1 MHSEI
6 RNATMVGVVLIALA
20 AVILISFGVFTI
32 VKGTANEGV
41 VSNQDAISNFVNSS
55 MEEYNDKVVTG
66 RDVISLL
73 EKNEALSIFINTNRM
88 KVGKIMSQNKDL
100 NVQFCNG
107 KPYANYGT
115 LMSLAGSE
123 TETLQTIIANNT
135 LSTFEDSFSLEEGVI
150 FTEGFYC
157 LTHEG
162 LLVQNNDIGNCR
174 KSGTVEYIDMNSK
187 FDSNLIKDLSGII
200 VGVLF
205 TQVSY

>member
-6 RNATMVGVVLIALA
+6 RNATMVGVVLMALA
-20 AVILISFGVFTI
+20 AVILISFGVFSI

-66 RDVISLL
+66 RDVLSLL
-73 EKNEALSIFINTNRM
+73 EKNEELSIFINTNRM
-88 KVGKIMSQNKDL
+88 KVGKIVSQNKDL
-100 NVQFCNG
+100 NVQFCGG
-107 KPYANYGT
+107 KAYANYGT

-123 TETLQTIIANNT
+123 TETLQNIPANT
-135 LSTFEDSFSLEEGVI
+135 ALSEFEDTFLLEEGVI

-157 LTHEG
+157 LTHDG

-174 KSGTVEYIDMNSK
+174 KNGTVEYIDINSK